1 MNKLMVFIF
10 MMLILWKELSV
21 FSRLGRI
28 IYLIVLVYF
37 VNRIECLIGR
47 LDLIKYL
54 VVLFYFC

>member
-1 MNKLMVFIF
+1 MNKLIVFIF
-10 MMLILWKELSV
+10 MTLILWKEL

-37 VNRIECLIGR
+37 VNRMECLIGR

>member
-10 MMLILWKELSV
+10 MTLILWKEL

-37 VNRIECLIGR
+37 VNRMECLIGR

-54 VVLFYFC
+54 VVLFYYC